1 MTETDDI
8 ELRRLCSVLEQLEKL
23 ATKTGSV
30 EREALRKAGFALHLC
45 FADDRRRE
53 LERLFEN
60 PPLTE
65 AERARARQMGIDVDA

>member
-23 ATKTGSV
+23 ATKSGSI
-30 EREALRKAGFALHLC
+30 EREALRKAGFALNLC
-45 FADDRRRE
+45 FSDGRRIE
-53 LERLFEN
+53 LERLYEN

-65 AERARARQMGIDVDA
+65 AELAREHDAEK